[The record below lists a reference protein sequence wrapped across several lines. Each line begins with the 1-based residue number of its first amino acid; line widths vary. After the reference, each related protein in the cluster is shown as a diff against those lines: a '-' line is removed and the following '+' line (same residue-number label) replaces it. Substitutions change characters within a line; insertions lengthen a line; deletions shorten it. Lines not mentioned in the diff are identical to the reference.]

1 MFYTGIY
8 RMCILMIGY
17 CKTSILETEVDQ
29 MDALICVFAD
39 VPFTVF
45 LPLQTLLPKPDR
57 VMLVYA

>member
-1 MFYTGIY
+1 
-8 RMCILMIGY
+8 MCTLMIGY

>member
-17 CKTSILETEVDQ
+17 CKTSILETEDQ

-45 LPLQTLLPKPDR
+45 LPL
-57 VMLVYA
+57 